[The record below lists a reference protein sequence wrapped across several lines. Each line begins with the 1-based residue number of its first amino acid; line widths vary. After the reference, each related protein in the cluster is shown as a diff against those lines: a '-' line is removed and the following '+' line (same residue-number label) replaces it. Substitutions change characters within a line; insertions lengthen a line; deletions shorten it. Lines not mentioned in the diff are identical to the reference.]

1 MTRSLQLFSV
11 LLVHVLFCILYLF
24 FGVDSQKFA
33 DGTIEFNFGRDAVYG
48 ILSLALITIFA
59 MFAAFITPLKFV
71 FSDRHLKAKRVQGGF
86 YLITIP
92 FLIFLFYKIISSGFN
107 YGIMATQREQFSFMI
122 ELRVI
127 PYLLFIQYVSK
138 RRESIPLLFK
148 VLATGIV
155 IGFVF
160 FQARSLLV
168 EVVIIMLCLKLRK
181 TNDKFSIKYYIFGFL
196 LVPISNIAVAV
207 RSNYSFEKYLEEMF
221 KFEYLIIFNNIVAAT
236 LNYNYDDKLNWVLER
251 IFILIPSPIR
261 RIMGV
266 ENPSNDMF
274 LEVSAAADL
283 TAGGFS
289 YIANS
294 YLIFGNYAF
303 IVLYILYLVLEIL
316 RRNYYYFKIDN
327 YLAYAYPIMLSY
339 VLLAIRN
346 DLGVLYKQVIQLILL
361 AMIMNMIS
369 RMVYRA

>member
-1 MTRSLQLFSV
+1 
-11 LLVHVLFCILYLF
+11 
-24 FGVDSQKFA
+24 
-33 DGTIEFNFGRDAVYG
+33 
-48 ILSLALITIFA
+48 
-59 MFAAFITPLKFV
+59 
-71 FSDRHLKAKRVQGGF
+71 
-86 YLITIP
+86 
-92 FLIFLFYKIISSGFN
+92 
-107 YGIMATQREQFSFMI
+107 
-122 ELRVI
+122 
-127 PYLLFIQYVSK
+127 
-138 RRESIPLLFK
+138 
-148 VLATGIV
+148 
-155 IGFVF
+155 
-160 FQARSLLV
+160 
-168 EVVIIMLCLKLRK
+168 
-181 TNDKFSIKYYIFGFL
+181 
-196 LVPISNIAVAV
+196 
-207 RSNYSFEKYLEEMF
+207 
-221 KFEYLIIFNNIVAAT
+221 
-236 LNYNYDDKLNWVLER
+236 
-251 IFILIPSPIR
+251 
-261 RIMGV
+261 MGV